1 MRIALDIMG
10 GDNAPHSNILG
21 AKSFIDSTPD
31 SNTKIIFVG
40 PKNLIEKEL
49 DGGRVDL
56 MEKRNLKQPVVNFL
70 NNQRIKNSLQI

>member
-1 MRIALDIMG
+1 MR
-10 GDNAPHSNILG
+10 NQVILNE
-21 AKSFIDSTPD
+21 SINRYDEILT
-31 SNTKIIFVG
+31 
-40 PKNLIEKEL
+40 NLIEKEL